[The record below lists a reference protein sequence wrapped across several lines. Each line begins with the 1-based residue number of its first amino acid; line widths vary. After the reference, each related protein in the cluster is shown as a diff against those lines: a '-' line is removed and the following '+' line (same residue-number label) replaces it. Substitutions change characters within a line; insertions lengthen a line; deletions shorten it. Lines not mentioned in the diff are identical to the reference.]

1 MEIFSID
8 NILAI
13 AGLLLGSG
21 GGAFFT
27 WQYQKKKA
35 RAEAKA
41 AEAEAEKAKYEAMQ
55 ANAQLIKDIQSSYQ
69 QLAADLK
76 ANLDTQQE
84 YNEEQKQYI
93 AELKEDRMHLR
104 RDRDDLR
111 KRQDELEESVRSL
124 QREVA
129 RYGRMVANMR
139 PFLCGRTNC
148 PNRMLVTISDE
159 GEAETDNT
167 QTS

>member
-1 MEIFSID
+1 ME
-8 NILAI
+8 
-13 AGLLLGSG
+13 
-21 GGAFFT
+21 T
-27 WQYQKKKA
+27 T
-35 RAEAKA
+35 
-41 AEAEAEKAKYEAMQ
+41 Q
-55 ANAQLIKDIQSSYQ
+55 ANTQLIKDIQNSYQ
-69 QLAADLK
+69 RLAEDLK

-84 YNEEQKQYI
+84 YNTEQKQYI

-129 RYGRMVANMR
+129 RYGRMVASMR
-139 PFLCGRTNC
+139 PFLCGRSGC
-148 PNRMLVTISDE
+148 PNRMPVTISDD
-159 GEAETDNT
+159 AEVNPEQT